1 MMRIGILGGAE
12 IAYRMFIPALNEIED
27 IECAG
32 VASNNIEKREMF
44 KKKYGIETYTSYE
57 EIINDKSIDSV
68 YIPLPPAL
76 HYKYAKMALEKGK
89 HVFLE
94 KPSTINYKLSS
105 ELVDI
110 ANKKDLVLQE
120 NYMFQYHSQIQEIK
134 RIMYSGE
141 IGKIRLIKSSF
152 GFPKRS
158 ENDFRYNKNLGGGA
172 LMDVG
177 GYVTKLATLL
187 LGNSIKVCNAE
198 MQLDSEYEVDILD
211 SVTFSNENGLSFQ
224 GSFGMDCYYQCSLEV
239 WGSKGKLFT
248 NRIFT
253 APPGF
258 VPTVILEDKDG
269 KRIIEL
275 KADNHFKNSIEQFCK
290 AVIYKK
296 DRISMKEDLL
306 LQSKL
311 IEEIREKMISSMEEK
326 NEQN

>member
-1 MMRIGILGGAE
+1 MIRIGILGGAE
-12 IAYRMFIPALNEIED
+12 IAFRMFIPALNEVEG

-32 VASNNIEKREMF
+32 LASNNIEKRDMF
-44 KKKYGIETYTSYE
+44 KKKYNIETYTSYE
-57 EIINDKSIDSV
+57 EIINNKSIDAV

-94 KPSTINYKLSS
+94 KPSTINYKLSN

-134 RIMYSGE
+134 SMIYSGV

-158 ENDFRYNKNLGGGA
+158 ENDFRYNKSLGGGA

-187 LGNSIKVCNAE
+187 LGKSIKVCNAE
-198 MQLDSEYEVDILD
+198 MQIDSEYEVDILD
-211 SVTFSNENGLSFQ
+211 SVTFSNKDGLSLQ
-224 GSFGMDCYYQCSLEV
+224 GSFGMDCYYQCSLEF
-239 WGSKGKLFT
+239 WGSQGKLFT

-258 VPTVILEDKDG
+258 VPTVILENKEG
-269 KRIIEL
+269 QKIIEL
-275 KADNHFKNSIEQFCK
+275 KSDNHFKKSIEQFCK
-290 AVIYKK
+290 AIIYKEE
-296 DRISMKEDLL
+296 RISMKEDLL